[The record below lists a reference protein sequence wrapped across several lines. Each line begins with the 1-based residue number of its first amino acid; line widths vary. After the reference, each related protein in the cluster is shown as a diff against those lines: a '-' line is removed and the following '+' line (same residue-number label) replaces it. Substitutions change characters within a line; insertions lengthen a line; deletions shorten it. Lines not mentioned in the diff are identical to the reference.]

1 LSGGVGPCAAQSNA
15 QIDTE
20 IAEKG
25 GFRTETSQGSGS
37 KCGSLPEITRTVYNP
52 SKYKGFLKM
61 DFVKD
66 LWGFLK
72 VRKKFWLLPI
82 ILVLMLFGVLI
93 VLTAGSAIAPF
104 IYAVF

>member
-1 LSGGVGPCAAQSNA
+1 
-15 QIDTE
+15 
-20 IAEKG
+20 
-25 GFRTETSQGSGS
+25 
-37 KCGSLPEITRTVYNP
+37 
-52 SKYKGFLKM
+52 M

-72 VRKKFWLLPI
+72 ERKKFWLLPI

-93 VLTAGSAIAPF
+93 VMTSGSAIAPF